1 MPAAAARSNLRPLL
15 SNLWLGRGETI
26 SPLHYDPYENLL
38 CQISGVKH
46 LMLFPP
52 SDAPLLDYAARRK
65 GQLRYAWPNNFTRAS
80 VSEHRVIFASS
91 VNLTEPNEA
100 RHGAALRLARPLRCE
115 IRGGETLYL
124 PAWWHHEVRSAGA
137 PAGEINLA
145 VNFWFRNETAPP
157 DGM

>member
-1 MPAAAARSNLRPLL
+1 MPGGLSDPPSPRNSIWAAHSAPSRRSRQLP
-15 SNLWLGRGETI
+15 
-26 SPLHYDPYENLL
+26 PV
-38 CQISGVKH
+38 SGVKH

-65 GQLRYAWPNNFTRAS
+65 GQLRYTWPGNFTRAS
-80 VSEHRVIFASS
+80 VSEHRVLFASS
-91 VNLTEPNEA
+91 VNLTEPDEA

-145 VNFWFRNETAPP
+145 VNFWFRNETGPP